1 MAGPRGEVD
10 FIHVKNIPVE
20 QLQLKDAPSIQNIL
34 IDTTKPESL
43 WLKEATKEIG
53 VWRANLRS
61 TYMRWA
67 LAINGL
73 NVAAERYGDPAWAR
87 TRAFQVRSVRPRNGV
102 DDMGGMAVEHAPIAQ
117 WDGKTAAKNHMDT
130 IPMLTAF
137 GIIDIFANLETF
149 VFILYRLY
157 LNQTPDSIIEGDDFK
172 ELRKLKRDPAKDAEW
187 KVAWE
192 ERLNNWHRKKLYD
205 GLAKVFKAFCAV
217 TKLKTPST
225 YTHSTTDTW
234 AESLDMIA
242 IVRNCL
248 IHGAST
254 VPANLAFTLGLKTTG
269 LYKVSVPF
277 SYQLCYRYLYGLD
290 LDFNKQQLETA
301 AGVNTA
307 RGNPKFL
314 IQISASHG
322 GALLLDNFEVDK
334 SRYSEFE

>member
-1 MAGPRGEVD
+1 
-10 FIHVKNIPVE
+10 
-20 QLQLKDAPSIQNIL
+20 
-34 IDTTKPESL
+34 
-43 WLKEATKEIG
+43 
-53 VWRANLRS
+53 
-61 TYMRWA
+61 MRWA

-225 YTHSTTDTW
+225 YTHTTIDTW
-234 AESLDMIA
+234 VESLDMIA

-254 VPANLAFTLGLKTTG
+254 VPANLAEACKKPHALLFDFELDAPLEITLYHLEGVELFCDQLLTG
-269 LYKVSVPF
+269 INLSM
-277 SYQLCYRYLYGLD
+277 
-290 LDFNKQQLETA
+290 LELH
-301 AGVNTA
+301 AGV
-307 RGNPKFL
+307 KFSD
-314 IQISASHG
+314 I
-322 GALLLDNFEVDK
+322 VD
-334 SRYSEFE
+334 